1 VTERPIIFSGPMVR
15 ALLAGRKTQTRRIV
29 KGVDECPHGYDGVV
43 TATVP
48 KEAHLVGKH
57 CFALASGESLY
68 LRCPYG
74 VPGDRLWVRETFA
87 HEPATYCWEAS
98 VSIPAVPASTSY
110 RADWKGEQQPRWTP
124 AIHMPRKL
132 CRLRL
137 EVTRVRVER
146 LQGISEVDAKAEGVT
161 LPTNG
166 SHSGGYA
173 ILWDSLKV
181 AKSPIQEGAA
191 AWPAHRLEAHRPPH
205 GRRLRH
211 ACTCRRARRGSES
224 AS

>member
-74 VPGDRLWVRETFA
+74 VPGDRLWVRETHA
-87 HEPATYCWEAS
+87 GDDLCGWA
-98 VSIPAVPASTSY
+98 Y
-110 RADWKGEQQPRWTP
+110 RADHPNADIKAGELDDGEQSLRRWIP
-124 AIHMPRKL
+124 SIHMKRAA

-137 EVTRVRVER
+137 EVTGVRVER
-146 LQGISEVDAKAEGVT
+146 LFNITEADCRAEGMLRQKWT
-161 LPTNG
+161 EFPGHGWTSDEGQPT
-166 SHSGGYA
+166 SETA
-173 ILWDSLKV
+173 
-181 AKSPIQEGAA
+181 
-191 AWPAHRLEAHRPPH
+191 
-205 GRRLRH
+205 
-211 ACTCRRARRGSES
+211 RRAFEGLWHSINGAWLDCWVWVVEFKREQK
-224 AS
+224 